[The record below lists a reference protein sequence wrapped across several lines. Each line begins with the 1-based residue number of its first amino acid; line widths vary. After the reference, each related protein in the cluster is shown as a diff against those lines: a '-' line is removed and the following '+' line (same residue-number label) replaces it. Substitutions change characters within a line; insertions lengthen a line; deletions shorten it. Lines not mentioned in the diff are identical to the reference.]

1 MLKAKL
7 HVFESQIILKSLEAR
22 KPKGLKRI
30 ATKHNQSAKPLIT
43 H

>member
-7 HVFESQIILKSLEAR
+7 FESQIILKSLEAR

-30 ATKHNQSAKPLIT
+30 AKIG
-43 H
+43 